1 MRTSRSIWFHD
12 QHLTGANKF
21 QPKLG
26 QDVLAS
32 ERPRSAAVPF
42 APLNMKRYI
51 LTGTPGCGKTSII
64 RSLEVA
70 GYLVVEEAATDIIAL
85 RQAQGIAEPWM
96 HPTFIDDIT
105 NLQKLRQMR
114 IADVAE
120 VQFYD
125 RSPLCTYALSVW
137 LGFPISKTLAD
148 EMKRIENEQIYQTQ
162 VFFIENLGFC
172 EPSAARK
179 ITFEDSLKF
188 EKVHEETY
196 RSFGY
201 ESIRIAPSDLAAR
214 VEQIRRHVLATA

>member
-1 MRTSRSIWFHD
+1 
-12 QHLTGANKF
+12 
-21 QPKLG
+21 
-26 QDVLAS
+26 
-32 ERPRSAAVPF
+32 
-42 APLNMKRYI
+42 MKRYI
-51 LTGTPGCGKTSII
+51 LTGTPGCGKTSIL
-64 RSLEVA
+64 RFLEVA
-70 GYLVVEEAATDIIAL
+70 GYLVVEEAATDVIAL
-85 RQAQGIAEPWM
+85 RQAQGIAEPWT
-96 HPTFIDDIT
+96 HPSFIDDIT
-105 NLQKLRQMR
+105 NLQKHRQMR
-114 IADVAE
+114 IADVNE

-125 RSPLCTYALSVW
+125 RSPLCTYALSVF

-148 EMKRIENEQIYQTQ
+148 EMERITKERIYQKQ

-201 ESIRIAPSDLAAR
+201 ECIRIAPSDLAAR

>member
-1 MRTSRSIWFHD
+1 
-12 QHLTGANKF
+12 
-21 QPKLG
+21 
-26 QDVLAS
+26 
-32 ERPRSAAVPF
+32 
-42 APLNMKRYI
+42 MKRYI

-70 GYLVVEEAATDIIAL
+70 GYAVVEEAATDIIAL
-85 RQAQGIAEPWM
+85 RQAQGIAEPWT
-96 HPTFIDDIT
+96 HPSFIDDIA

-114 IADVAE
+114 IAGLAG

-125 RSPLCTYALSVW
+125 RSPVCTYALSVW
-137 LGFPISKTLAD
+137 LGFPISITLAD
-148 EMKRIENEQIYQTQ
+148 EMERIASAQIYQKQ

-179 ITFEDSLKF
+179 ISFEDSLKF

-201 ESIRIAPSDLAAR
+201 ECIKVAPLELAAR
-214 VEQIRRHVLATA
+214 VEKIKRYVLATA